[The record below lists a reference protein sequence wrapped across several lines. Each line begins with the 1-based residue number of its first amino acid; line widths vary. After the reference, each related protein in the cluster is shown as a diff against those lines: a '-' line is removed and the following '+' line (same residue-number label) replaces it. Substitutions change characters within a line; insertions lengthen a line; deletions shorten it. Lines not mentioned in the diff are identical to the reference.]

1 MKGALFL
8 TGMLLSVFGYSQ
20 SADST
25 KQSKLTTTSPRSGG
39 INISN
44 IAVPIRTNGTT
55 FTMQLPVADIG
66 VPVYKKLSAQ
76 HPTLIRI
83 GMRYQGLLLSN
94 EKKIGSNNFHS
105 ITIPLVFSY
114 SFSRSANI
122 SLISLTSLGSDF
134 KQNITGN
141 DVLYTVGV
149 RVGLVQKKSFKFGIT
164 LTYSKNYSG
173 TFLLP
178 IPDID
183 WTISKRLNLTG
194 ILPARISLNYKIS
207 QAQSLGL
214 TASIGGSMYR
224 LNDGE
229 QKQYLQLQ
237 QSSGGLI
244 YDLKLNQRWKLNLI
258 AGHTFT
264 QRLETFNMDQKVGL
278 NSFGKLNDRLSN
290 ISYRKN
296 SLLFQGGISYQF

>member
-8 TGMLLSVFGYSQ
+8 AGILLPLFGYSQ
-20 SADST
+20 NADT
-25 KQSKLTTTSPRSGG
+25 AKQSKLTTTSLRLGG

-44 IAVPIRTNGTT
+44 SAVPIRTNGSTIV
-55 FTMQLPVADIG
+55 MQLPVADIG
-66 VPVYKKLSAQ
+66 IPVYKKLSSG
-76 HPTLIRI
+76 HPTLIRV
-83 GMRYQGLLLSN
+83 GVRYQGLLLSN
-94 EKKIGSNNFHS
+94 ETEIGSNNFHS
-105 ITIPLVFSY
+105 ITIPLVYSY
-114 SFSRSANI
+114 SFSRSTNI
-122 SLISLTSLGSDF
+122 SLISVTSMGSDF
-134 KQNITGN
+134 KQNITWN
-141 DVLYTVGV
+141 DILYTAGV
-149 RVGLVQKKSFKFGIT
+149 RIGFRQKKAFKFGVT
-164 LTYSKNYSG
+164 LTYSSNYSG

-194 ILPARISLNYKIS
+194 VLPARISLNYKIS

-214 TASIGGSMYR
+214 TASFGGSMYR
-224 LNDGE
+224 LNEG
-229 QKQYLQLQ
+229 QKKQYLQLQ

-264 QRLETFNMDQKVGL
+264 QKLETFNMDQKVGL
-278 NSFGKLNDRLSN
+278 NSFSKLNDRISN

-296 SLLFQGGISYQF
+296 SFVFQGGISYQF